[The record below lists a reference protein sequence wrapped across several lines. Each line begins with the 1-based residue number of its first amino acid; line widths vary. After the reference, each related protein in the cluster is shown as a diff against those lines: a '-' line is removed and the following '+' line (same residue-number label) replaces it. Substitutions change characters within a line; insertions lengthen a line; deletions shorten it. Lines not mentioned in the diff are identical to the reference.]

1 MKVKLVKIGNS
12 LGIRLPKTVIQEC
25 GFESEVMLDVRHKSV
40 ILTASTSVRQGWEK
54 QFEEDLLSKPV
65 TQKGEWQW

>member
-12 LGIRLPKTVIQEC
+12 SGIRLPKTVIQEC
-25 GFESEVMLDVRHKSV
+25 GFENEVMLDVRHKAV
-40 ILTASTSVRQGWEK
+40 ILTAVSAVRQNWEQ
-54 QFEEDLLSKPV
+54 QFEADIRVKPL